1 MMLLLFFCLFLSVTV
16 FPRHIN
22 VDICLA
28 TVGFILLC
36 KCLIQKKNAMPYAAH
51 YPIPSPYHWREERKI
66 QLKKDVEMGILQK
79 VLVGE
84 RTEWCM

>member
-1 MMLLLFFCLFLSVTV
+1 
-16 FPRHIN
+16 
-22 VDICLA
+22 
-28 TVGFILLC
+28 
-36 KCLIQKKNAMPYAAH
+36 MPYAAH

-84 RTEWCM
+84 RTEWYM